1 MAVDLREETANYL
14 LNNCFLIGTLE
25 NMREKYFDVINHE
38 ADYRELFRP
47 LGYTL
52 VVHKALRVVQVIS
65 RYPSGRVELRKY
77 ESILLLI
84 LRLLYVQKRES
95 LSTNE
100 NQVLVT
106 VDEIKDE
113 YDKLSFPRKLDQ
125 QLLTDGLKTLK
136 RYNLA
141 AAVDKLSD
149 STARIQ
155 VYPSVML
162 AMPETLIKEA
172 AEKTR
177 EYLLLYTKA
186 VEEGDQE

>member
-52 VVHKALRVVQVIS
+52 VIHKVLRVVQVIS
-65 RYPSGRVELRKY
+65 RYPSGRVELKKY

-106 VDEIKDE
+106 VEEIKDE

-125 QLLTDGLKTLK
+125 QLLTDGLRTLK

-141 AAVDKLSD
+141 AAIDKLGD
-149 STARIQ
+149 LTARIQ

-162 AMPETLIKEA
+162 AMPETPIKEA

>member
-52 VVHKALRVVQVIS
+52 VIHKALRVVQVIS
-65 RYPSGRVELRKY
+65 RYPSGRVELKKY

-106 VDEIKDE
+106 VEEIKDE

-125 QLLTDGLKTLK
+125 QLLTDGLRTLK

-141 AAVDKLSD
+141 AAIDKLGD
-149 STARIQ
+149 LTARIQ

-162 AMPETLIKEA
+162 AMTETPIKEA

>member
-38 ADYRELFRP
+38 AEYRELFRP

-52 VVHKALRVVQVIS
+52 VIHKALRVVQVIS
-65 RYPSGRVELRKY
+65 QYPSGRVELKKY

-125 QLLTDGLKTLK
+125 QLLTEGLRTLK

-141 AAVDKLSD
+141 AAIDKLGD
-149 STARIQ
+149 LTARIQ
-155 VYPSVML
+155 IYPSVML

-186 VEEGDQE
+186 VEEDDQE

>member
-14 LNNCFLIGTLE
+14 FNNCFLIGTQE

-52 VVHKALRVVQVIS
+52 VIHKVLRVVQVIS
-65 RYPSGRVELRKY
+65 RYPSGRIELRKY

-106 VDEIKDE
+106 VDEIKEE

-125 QLLTDGLKTLK
+125 QLLTDGIRTLK

-141 AAVDKLSD
+141 AAIDKLSD

-162 AMPETLIKEA
+162 AMPETMIKDA

-186 VEEGDQE
+186 VDEGDQE

>member
-52 VVHKALRVVQVIS
+52 VIHKALRVVQVIS
-65 RYPSGRVELRKY
+65 RYPSGRVELKKY

-106 VDEIKDE
+106 VEEIKDE

-125 QLLTDGLKTLK
+125 QLLTDGLRTLK

-141 AAVDKLSD
+141 AAIDKLGD
-149 STARIQ
+149 LTARIQ

-162 AMPETLIKEA
+162 AMPETPIKEA

>member
-38 ADYRELFRP
+38 NDYRELFRP

-52 VVHKALRVVQVIS
+52 VIHKALRVVQVIS

-125 QLLTDGLKTLK
+125 QLLTEGLRTLK

-141 AAVDKLSD
+141 AAIDKLGD

>member
-25 NMREKYFDVINHE
+25 NMWEKYFDVINHE

-52 VVHKALRVVQVIS
+52 VIHKALRVVQVIS
-65 RYPSGRVELRKY
+65 RYPSGRVELKKY

-106 VDEIKDE
+106 VEEIKDE

-125 QLLTDGLKTLK
+125 QLLTDGLRTLK

-141 AAVDKLSD
+141 AAIDKLGD
-149 STARIQ
+149 LTARIQ

-162 AMPETLIKEA
+162 AMPETPIKEA

>member
-38 ADYRELFRP
+38 NDYRELFRP

-52 VVHKALRVVQVIS
+52 VIHKALRVVQVIS
-65 RYPSGRVELRKY
+65 RYLSGRVELKKY

-106 VDEIKDE
+106 VEEIKDE

-125 QLLTDGLKTLK
+125 QLLTDGLRTLK

-141 AAVDKLSD
+141 AAIDKLGD
-149 STARIQ
+149 LTARIQ

-162 AMPETLIKEA
+162 AMPETQIKEA

>member
-14 LNNCFLIGTLE
+14 LNNCFLVGTLE
-25 NMREKYFDVINHE
+25 HMREKYFDVINHE

-52 VVHKALRVVQVIS
+52 VIHKALRVVQVIS
-65 RYPSGRVELRKY
+65 QYPAGRVELRKY

-125 QLLTDGLKTLK
+125 QLLTDGLRTLK

-141 AAVDKLSD
+141 AAIDKLGD

>member
-38 ADYRELFRP
+38 NDYRELFRP

-52 VVHKALRVVQVIS
+52 VIHKALRVVKVIS
-65 RYPSGRVELRKY
+65 RYLSGRVELKKY

-106 VDEIKDE
+106 VEEIKDE

-125 QLLTDGLKTLK
+125 QLLTDGLRTLK

-141 AAVDKLSD
+141 AAIDKLGD
-149 STARIQ
+149 LTARIQ

-162 AMPETLIKEA
+162 AMPETHIKEA

>member
-14 LNNCFLIGTLE
+14 LNNCFLIGTQE
-25 NMREKYFDVINHE
+25 SMREKYFDVVNHE
-38 ADYRELFRP
+38 PDYRDLFRP
-47 LGYTL
+47 LGDTL
-52 VVHKALRVVQVIS
+52 VIHKTLRVVQVIS
-65 RYPSGRVELRKY
+65 QYPSGRVELRKY

-106 VDEIKDE
+106 VEEIKDE

-125 QLLTDGLKTLK
+125 QLLTDAIRTLK

-141 AAVDKLSD
+141 AAIDKLSE

-155 VYPSVML
+155 IYPSVML
-162 AMPETLIKEA
+162 AMPEPLIKET
-172 AEKTR
+172 AERTR
-177 EYLLLYTKA
+177 EHLLLYTKA
-186 VEEGDQE
+186 TEEENQE

>member
-52 VVHKALRVVQVIS
+52 VIHKALRVVQVIS

-125 QLLTDGLKTLK
+125 QLLTDGLRTLK

>member
-38 ADYRELFRP
+38 NDYRELFRP

-52 VVHKALRVVQVIS
+52 VIHKALRVVQVIS
-65 RYPSGRVELRKY
+65 RYLSGRVELKKY

-106 VDEIKDE
+106 VEEIKDE

-125 QLLTDGLKTLK
+125 QLLTDGLRTLK

-141 AAVDKLSD
+141 AAIDKLGD
-149 STARIQ
+149 LTARIQ

-162 AMPETLIKEA
+162 AMPETPIKEA

>member
-38 ADYRELFRP
+38 NDYRELFRP

-52 VVHKALRVVQVIS
+52 VIHKALRVIQVIS

-125 QLLTDGLKTLK
+125 QLLTDGLRTLK

-141 AAVDKLSD
+141 AAIDKLGD

>member
-52 VVHKALRVVQVIS
+52 VIHKALRVVQVIN

-106 VDEIKDE
+106 VAEIKDE

-125 QLLTDGLKTLK
+125 QLLTDGLRTLK

>member
-1 MAVDLREETANYL
+1 
-14 LNNCFLIGTLE
+14 
-25 NMREKYFDVINHE
+25 MREKYFDVINHE
-38 ADYRELFRP
+38 NDYRELFRP

-52 VVHKALRVVQVIS
+52 VIHKALRVVQVIS
-65 RYPSGRVELRKY
+65 RYLSGRVELKKY

-106 VDEIKDE
+106 VEEIKDE

-125 QLLTDGLKTLK
+125 QLLTDGLRTLK

-141 AAVDKLSD
+141 AAIDKLGD
-149 STARIQ
+149 LTARIQ

-162 AMPETLIKEA
+162 AMPETHIKEA